1 MMESDANTHVNP
13 RFQKFQ
19 NVLAQT
25 LQDPAESARFNAQ
38 VTDPASLMAYC
49 AEHGLTLRQSEA
61 DGIFAAAD
69 ELAKA
74 RLEALRQSGKLD
86 DAELDEVSGG
96 VSWAAVGGTLGA
108 IVGVGLAVASA
119 PAVLTGALALQGAA
133 IIGTAITS
141 AGAGA
146 FSGGVVGAGIGAV
159 SEKVADL
166 FRS

>member
-1 MMESDANTHVNP
+1 MEVDVKNTANP

-19 NVLAQT
+19 ELLAET
-25 LQDPAESARFNAQ
+25 LKDPAEAARFNAE
-38 VTDPASLMAYC
+38 VTDAASLTAYC
-49 AEHGLTLRQSEA
+49 AERGLTLRQSEA
-61 DGIFAAAD
+61 DGIFEAAG

-74 RLEALRQSGKLD
+74 RLEALRQSGALND
-86 DAELDEVSGG
+86 VDLEAVSGG

-108 IVGVGLAVASA
+108 IVGVGLAVAAA